1 MKNEYFLLLLFV
13 CVCLFANSCCA
24 CFVCLL
30 IRCDCLHLL
39 LSPSLALF
47 GNSLSLSLSLCR
59 LLPSLVFMLLF
70 IFEAFFICVYTDTHH
85 THTHRYIPPQF
96 LFRRFWFLCC
106 LFFGISLRFDWGSF
120 AGVPVSLSEFSG
132 RLFNAGRESQQKHK
146 QEKKGQEDT
155 YIWSEREIDV

>member
-30 IRCDCLHLL
+30 ILCDCLHLL

-47 GNSLSLSLSLCR
+47 GNSLSLSLSV
-59 LLPSLVFMLLF
+59 P
-70 IFEAFFICVYTDTHH
+70 AFAFACVYVVVYFRGLFYLRVHRYTPH
-85 THTHRYIPPQF
+85 THTQIHPSAVPF
-96 LFRRFWFLCC
+96 PSVLVSL
-106 LFFGISLRFDWGSF
+106 LSFFGISLRFDWGSF

-146 QEKKGQEDT
+146 QEKKAKKIHTFGVK
-155 YIWSEREIDV
+155 ER

>member
-47 GNSLSLSLSLCR
+47 GNSLSLSLSLCAGFCLR
-59 LLPSLVFMLLF
+59 LCLCCCLF
-70 IFEAFFICVYTDTHH
+70 SRPFLFACTQIHT

-155 YIWSEREIDV
+155 YI